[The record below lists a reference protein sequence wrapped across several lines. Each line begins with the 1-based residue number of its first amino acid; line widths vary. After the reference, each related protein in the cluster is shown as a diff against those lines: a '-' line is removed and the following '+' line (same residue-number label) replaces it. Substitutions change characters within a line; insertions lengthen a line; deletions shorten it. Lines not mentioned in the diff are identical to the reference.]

1 MSTSSAMGAG
11 PSVTTPAPSSSPLEG
26 APAAPGR
33 LTPGERPPAPPAQG
47 APLATTATL
56 SPQAAGLGDPATPSN
71 EDGTIG
77 PLWRPDPATLELPPP
92 TFAHNSGS
100 FAASEHDVRVMSV
113 NTCGNMMLTPAP
125 GLPTPLQTIL
135 HGASVTHT
143 DFIFLQDTRVTVE
156 QAGWFEYL
164 CWPWRVFQNPAPT
177 SATGGCAILTRG
189 HWAARDFGRAL
200 LPDGRGIH
208 LEVKGKGKQYLALL
222 NLYCWPGAAS
232 ECPAT
237 RLDPC
242 SAFRKNQGIF
252 DTCVTLLAPALAR
265 GRFLVLGGDLNMVLH
280 AARDRVGGAS
290 EGQLKAQDMLRDF
303 CARLR
308 VAPPRLEAGATD
320 ATAWPPT
327 HLVGT
332 DRATRLD
339 YLMIP
344 KYHAEA
350 SRGVATWTPRC
361 IHTDHSVIMITF
373 NRHAALGDLDATDRR
388 HAAAGRRHVT
398 PFLTAEEAGPEWAT
412 ATAKLSPQ
420 YESIAA
426 TLNEPRP
433 GQDNTHLV
441 STAWLN
447 FTALNERLG
456 KQVKPSH
463 FDTRPRKPAWNTSIS
478 AASQLHAARR
488 TALGAYEAAGRQATP
503 KVAQLPQTAKLP
515 HNEFPPPATPTRFQ
529 TRADVEAEWSQ
540 WYTRVLAAYKAQT
553 TAIRRERTQ
562 LIVDRCRA
570 KTAAATKDWTSNPS
584 VQSTAYSNTFR
595 EDRGA
600 GASAGAFGPNPE
612 DPAGPPI
619 WITDPV
625 QVKNIQMHYFRGLT
639 SATEWNRAPDDP
651 AAAPKTPPP
660 RVWRRNWEP
669 PRRQTTSPTWHARCR
684 NSGSAT
690 SC

>member
-1 MSTSSAMGAG
+1 MSTTSALGAG
-11 PSVTTPAPSSSPLEG
+11 PSVTTPAPFGSPQEG
-26 APAAPGR
+26 AQATPG
-33 LTPGERPPAPPAQG
+33 LSAPGERPPAPSAQG
-47 APLATTATL
+47 APSATSATF
-56 SPQAAGLGDPATPSN
+56 SPQAAALGGPASPSD
-71 EDGTIG
+71 ETGTIG
-77 PLWRPDPATLELPPP
+77 PLWRPDPATLDLPPP
-92 TFAHNSGS
+92 TFAHNSGT

-113 NTCGNMMLTPAP
+113 NTCGNMMAAPAP

-143 DFIFLQDTRVTVE
+143 DFIFLQDTRVTVA
-156 QAGWFEYL
+156 QAGFFEYL
-164 CWPWRVFQNPAPT
+164 CWPWRVFQNPAPS

-208 LEVKGKGKQYLALL
+208 LEVKGQGRQYLALL

-232 ECPAT
+232 ESPSA

-242 SAFRKNQGIF
+242 SAFRKNQAIF

-265 GRFLVLGGDLNMVLH
+265 GRFLVMGGDLNMVLH
-280 AARDRVGGAS
+280 AARDRAGGAT
-290 EGQLKAQDMLRDF
+290 EGHLKAQDMLRDC

-308 VAPPRLEAGATD
+308 VAPPRLEGGASD

-332 DRATRLD
+332 DQATRLD

-361 IHTDHSVIMITF
+361 IHTDHSVIMVTF

-388 HAAAGRRHVT
+388 HAAAGQRHVT
-398 PFLTAEEAGPEWAT
+398 PFLTAEEAGPDWGT
-412 ATAKLSPQ
+412 ATAKLSQQ

-433 GQDNTHLV
+433 GQDKTQLV

-478 AASQLHAARR
+478 DASRLHAARR
-488 TALGAYEAAGRQATP
+488 TVLGAYEAAGRQATP
-503 KVAQLPQTAKLP
+503 KVAQLPQSARLP
-515 HNEFPPPATPTRFQ
+515 HNEFPPPTTPSRFQ
-529 TRADVEAEWSQ
+529 TRADVEAEWSR
-540 WYTRVLAAYKAQT
+540 WYAHVLAAYKAQT
-553 TAIRRERTQ
+553 KDIRRERTQ
-562 LIVDRCRA
+562 LMVDRSRA

-584 VQSTAYSNTFR
+584 VQSTAYTNTFR

-600 GASAGAFGPNPE
+600 GASAGAFGP
-612 DPAGPPI
+612 DPDDPTGPPI

-660 RVWRRNWEP
+660 QGWQRNWGP
-669 PRRQTTSPTWHARCR
+669 PRRRTTSPT
-684 NSGSAT
+684 
-690 SC
+690 